1 MRWGERLHALL
12 LLISLHK
19 INRQNELKKSL
30 LYEGGILAAESLLIK
45 TFSATQNPAGLG
57 VGDSGD
63 GWLVCVFLL
72 QTECICKACV
82 HGKYASNHLFMICQD
97 LRKKPLVFPQFGGGG
112 KGN

>member
-1 MRWGERLHALL
+1 MRWSERLHALL

-57 VGDSGD
+57 LGDSGD

-82 HGKYASNHLFMICQD
+82 HGFAGTQD